1 MGFLPGGSVLRLRH
15 RRRAQGLPG
24 ALPPGIWLPLH
35 PADSRRAMASKKKKA
50 AKAGA
55 GAIGAAQ
62 AARSNPYVQRVVEDE
77 ELRDNLRT
85 AYESAKKAYQ
95 RMSNG
100 KGPAKAI
107 LDDKKTQ
114 KELREAASSLKDAA
128 DSLRGAKRKR
138 KGGFGRKLLILGI
151 GAGLALALSE
161 GLRKKVLDALF
172 GAEEEFEYT
181 STTTPASAGAGT
193 PVGTS

>member
-1 MGFLPGGSVLRLRH
+1 
-15 RRRAQGLPG
+15 
-24 ALPPGIWLPLH
+24 
-35 PADSRRAMASKKKKA
+35 MASKKKKA

-128 DSLRGAKRKR
+128 DSLRGAKRKK
-138 KGGFGRKLLILGI
+138 KGGLGRKLLILGI

-181 STTTPASAGAGT
+181 STTTPSSAGAGT
-193 PVGTS
+193 GAPVGTS

>member
-1 MGFLPGGSVLRLRH
+1 
-15 RRRAQGLPG
+15 
-24 ALPPGIWLPLH
+24 
-35 PADSRRAMASKKKKA
+35 MASKKKKA

-62 AARSNPYVQRVVEDE
+62 AARNNPYVQRVVDDD

-85 AYESAKKAYQ
+85 AYDSAKKAYE

-100 KGPAKAI
+100 KGPAKAL

-114 KELREAASSLKDAA
+114 RELKEAASSLREAA
-128 DSLRGAKRKR
+128 DSLRGAKK
-138 KGGFGRKLLILGI
+138 KKSGGGFGRKLLILAV

-161 GLRKKVLDALF
+161 GLRKKVLDTLF

-181 STTTPASAGAGT
+181 STTTPSSTGT